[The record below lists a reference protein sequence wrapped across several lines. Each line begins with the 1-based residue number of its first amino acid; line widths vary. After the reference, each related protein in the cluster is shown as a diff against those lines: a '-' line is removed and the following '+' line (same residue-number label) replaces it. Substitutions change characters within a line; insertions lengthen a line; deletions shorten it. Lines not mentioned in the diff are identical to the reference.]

1 MSYFQCNS
9 LTVDVTTVIRY
20 QYVFGNGNYCA
31 NLHQVDIEQ
40 CICCQS
46 AMCGFW
52 GCKNRPA
59 AFPGLM
65 SYKMT
70 VCPFC

>member
-9 LTVDVTTVIRY
+9 LMVDVTTVIRY

-40 CICCQS
+40 CIFVSQPCVGS
-46 AMCGFW
+46 GVVRIDPLHFLA
-52 GCKNRPA
+52 
-59 AFPGLM
+59 
-65 SYKMT
+65 
-70 VCPFC
+70 